1 MRKPLRKWNF
11 KKLIAVGMS
20 AVILLQATPMYALA
34 DEVSDKDTGIASSPE
49 SYEESVQSYTE
60 SSFVGEST
68 EALESSSTAET
79 TNAESEPSTAASSE
93 NTEETADVTADEVT
107 SETAEETA
115 GASSETQAS
124 EDASSEIQNTTEPYT
139 EEEIVLKDYFE
150 EGKIKIYNAEQLKAI
165 GTNVTVKSGDT
176 EESTFGTG
184 EDITADGKAVT
195 YSLDAQYILMNGISL
210 SAPDFWCLPENFTGS
225 FTAKT
230 DKSENPV
237 LYDETTDTIYIYS
250 NYQLMVLA
258 SENSEKEPVMT
269 GDTNADTFGM
279 GQFVYADGEENGQ
292 NYITYSKTH
301 NYVLSENFTAEM
313 PELKANILLN
323 EANDGRQ
330 FAGQVI
336 YHDSEENKDYILI
349 GNEAQLRAIGTD
361 ERVYTAVYQA
371 KLKGAKWEV
380 DTDSD
385 GKPIMLYGGDA
396 DLTAA
401 QNGKKDYGFQEIEKA
416 SGAFTGRCG
425 VNQITGEIDPNMDI
439 EDSGKK
445 YQASENYIIFRD
457 ITLTGN
463 WTPLMFSGE
472 MYGRLNMVKGEN
484 VTIANVNINQTG
496 KLPIDEYIGI
506 GFFGTI
512 SNEVNA
518 TETVSKGTAIVSDI
532 NISGVNIQS
541 TSTEV
546 KKDFSLIEVLLLP
559 LLNKILTGLQTDPST
574 FAMGGFAGRIQ
585 GDAKVED
592 CHVLGLE
599 TLNSPMAMSG
609 GFVGSVSGTTRYE
622 ALTGALGATL
632 DLLSQILNV
641 IPILGLG
648 DLVTILLA
656 GGVLDVGNLVPIGY
670 YSPIVTNCSVSYS
683 ETMTSVGN
691 PSKQFNG
698 GFTGRQEGAILKGC
712 SVNTNGSL
720 EVKGDSFVGGFAG
733 AVVNAEIK
741 GLLSSL
747 GVDLANA
754 GVQSVC
760 ADCTVTGSDIKVTGS
775 GKYAGGFCGTLNNS
789 YLVDVKVNNLSSV
802 SASSYAGGVTG
813 YSSLGWGL
821 TISDDYGAY
830 DKTLLDRVKELLGTL
845 LTGDN
850 AGDLLSIVGI
860 QPSKIY
866 GASVTGNN
874 LVITASD
881 SYAGGVAG
889 YSDGLTLAKSAP
901 EDVNQLRPFAKN
913 HISYTGQ
920 NIQPSVT
927 GLKSVSAGN
936 KYAGGVVGDVRMAS
950 AAGILNTTV
959 GLVGYIK
966 FDIQEVNVSGTGTEF
981 TVMAKEYAGG
991 AFGEAIGG
999 TVNNAVLNNVS
1010 KVTAE
1015 NYAGGFVGATGTGS
1029 LVNGGG
1035 LDLLGLGLVKI
1046 DNLLSV
1052 ADAIETKIESS
1063 AVNGNNLTVSA
1074 TGRGGE
1080 LITYYAGGFVAYSA
1094 CASISEGTVTGLKNV
1109 SADMTSGVS
1118 GGFAGMSTT
1127 AGLADVLGEN
1137 GGGLGSILA
1146 IEGLLSAVTYM
1157 VPDYNLCSVS
1167 FVSNQDENG
1176 VIIPQVEA
1184 DIAGGFAG
1192 DFQSGHIN
1200 DDEEL
1205 QIPAGYVSV
1214 KGIEQVKGG
1223 HYAGGFA
1230 GKAYA
1235 GGLAEGG
1242 GLSLLDGL
1250 IQTNISNLL
1259 SVLNVYMPIIKN
1271 AAAESS
1277 DKGLKV
1283 EADRAY
1289 DSYAGGY
1296 IGFGSGV
1303 QISDSPVSEL
1313 RHTVVNQPDN
1323 LEAKNIPAY
1332 YDNSSDYS
1340 VIAGKYAGGYAGLL
1354 DIGNTANLVDS
1365 ISVLGILDLGNL
1377 LQALDVTAS
1386 KVNNSTVNG
1395 GAGGYSVLASTTNGS
1410 AGYAGGYAGGI
1421 YGSKVT
1427 YSNADNIAYII
1438 GRDSAGGY
1446 VGIMEPGDV
1455 AKVVED
1461 ASVLKGLISTNGG
1474 LASVL
1479 QSFVPFVENSDALSI
1494 PCGSAVRAEKESD
1507 GSSACGTA
1515 GGFVGHSIGGQIDTC
1530 QAIRIRSVFGSEY
1543 AGGFTGWAE
1552 GANVVDTGS
1561 LSLLFGVVKLNNPLQ
1576 AAQAVYPTEKNTR
1589 VSGPM
1594 TDMDFNIWD
1603 SWAEAVGVSGAYGS
1617 YFDEYSQKSEAE
1629 REAIYEQRKND
1640 FAYGFNVEAGRDGN
1654 ISSNRNI
1661 GGDAGGYVGRID
1673 GAYIENAV
1681 VDSVANVRAYRTA
1694 GGFVGNMRAG
1704 SVANAGEIS
1713 LAGINILD
1721 NLSIIEAFV
1730 PVVKGARV
1738 NGFVSG
1744 LSVEA
1749 YGITETDG
1757 SGHITGQT
1765 AGRAGGFAGYIV
1777 GGQISGIENGEGAV
1791 TDKTT
1796 VTNLRKVSGTYDVGG
1811 FAGSI
1816 ESGSALDLN
1825 ADESGL
1831 LNKILKYIID
1841 TDTLVSVL
1849 NATVSTIKDVEIS
1862 AWNSWGTTIS
1872 GYYKDSANNEC
1883 SSNSTGGFA
1892 GSVSGAIIGT
1902 EEKDSNGIKH
1912 GVRGVT
1918 ISGLREVY
1926 GGEHAGGFVGLA
1938 DVGSLVNLS
1947 KDDTTSILSLI
1958 KLGNT
1963 SVANMFRTY
1972 IYDSH
1977 VTGSENYGLTVTA
1990 KSSSEY
1996 GTMDSKVYTGNAG
2009 GFAGSFMNSTVEDS
2023 DVSGLRTVSAL
2034 NSSGG
2039 FIGYSGK
2046 SGLVDL
2052 DQAEIGDD
2060 KVPLLNGAVG
2070 VLDLFG
2076 STVDS
2081 CDVTGVESGF
2091 MVSSF
2096 GGTEEKAGGFVGFG
2110 DLARISNSNVDK
2122 LKQVASAEIA
2132 GGFAGE
2138 TSYAYLAKIQV
2149 SSVLTKVL
2157 VPVLNVI
2164 LDALRADELVEGN
2177 VIKIKIPGLIELD
2190 LLYEGDVV
2198 YLNLLGLQVSVKIEP
2213 NADDESSGLLVVSI
2227 GDSTVKVNYHDWKID
2242 GEQPDLEVS
2251 LIKANRTK
2259 IENSSVTGISY
2270 GYDVYAGGSGNDAD
2284 AASGLEKNKGSSGG
2298 FVGYNHEGLL
2308 ENNDMYFCDV
2318 VKGKDGE
2325 VGPFTGVT
2333 QLDSVYSFNTIAG
2346 IEGNDN
2352 IYRVYRHASGSYP
2365 ILKNDSKELQ
2375 TAYNGDGGY
2384 PWNNI
2389 YTINHITSVEKFTD
2403 FVNAVITDGNEKAN
2417 ADVYISGAKAVLMG
2431 NVDTNPDDP
2440 SETPLPPDIQDPCE
2454 DEFIV
2459 LTIHNIWDDWSNYDG
2474 IRPGNITIKV
2484 IGTVAG
2490 RDDLKIE
2497 KEIVLG
2503 ADDAADA
2510 ENIWSY
2516 SSDTLT
2522 FKGYELDKETGERL
2536 YYTYTVEYE
2545 TPEGYVS
2552 ETKVEDYYNFYITH
2566 YHRPA
2571 PGFLPGT
2578 GGTGIVLLNM
2588 VGILF
2593 LGGFAFMTYSKYG
2606 KKRRDLRDRK
2616 NKYIYL
2622 LKKEK

>member
-1 MRKPLRKWNF
+1 MKNLLRKGSF
-11 KKLIAVGMS
+11 KKLVAGVLS
-20 AVILLQATPMYALA
+20 AAILAQTAPLYAFA
-34 DEVSDKDTGIASSPE
+34 EETSAENTGIASFPQNYGESFSSYPE
-49 SYEESVQSYTE
+49 NFSEPETTEITELLITEETGNTEQVLTTDADVPEIDDTADVATEQDVLNTSAETTENITEIISSETE
-60 SSFVGEST
+60 SS
-68 EALESSSTAET
+68 EAQET
-79 TNAESEPSTAASSE
+79 TDSQEEPEVSAE
-93 NTEETADVTADEVT
+93 
-107 SETAEETA
+107 
-115 GASSETQAS
+115 
-124 EDASSEIQNTTEPYT
+124 
-139 EEEIVLKDYFE
+139 DYFE
-150 EGKIKIYNAEQLKAI
+150 NGKIKIYNISQMKAI
-165 GTNVTVKSGDT
+165 GTNAVVKSGDI
-176 EESTFGTG
+176 EENTFGTG
-184 EDITADGKAVT
+184 DNVTADEKAVT
-195 YSLDAQYILMNGISL
+195 YSLDAQYILMNDIVLNSQ
-210 SAPDFWCLPENFTGS
+210 DFWCLPENFTGS

-336 YHDSEENKDYILI
+336 YHDAEENKDYILI

-361 ERVYTAVYQA
+361 KRVYTAVYQA
-371 KLKGAKWEV
+371 KLNGVHWEV
-380 DTDSD
+380 DTGSD

-425 VNQITGEIDPNMDI
+425 VNQVTGEIDPNMDI

-445 YQASENYIIFRD
+445 YQTSENYIIFRN

-484 VTIANVNINQTG
+484 VTISNVNINQTG
-496 KLPIDEYIGI
+496 KLPVDEYIGI

-512 SNEVNA
+512 ANEVNA

-532 NISGVNIQS
+532 NISNVNIQS

-592 CHVLGLE
+592 CHVLELK

-622 ALTGALGATL
+622 VLTGALGATL
-632 DLLSQILNV
+632 ELLSKILNV

-648 DLVTILLA
+648 DLVTILLT
-656 GGVLDVGNLVPIGY
+656 GGVLNVGNLIPIGY
-670 YSPIVTNCSVSYS
+670 YSPTITNCSVSYS

-691 PSKQFNG
+691 PSKKFNG
-698 GFTGRQEGAILKGC
+698 GFTGRQEGAMLKGC
-712 SVNTNGSL
+712 SVTANGSL

-733 AVVNAEIK
+733 TVVNAEIK
-741 GLLSSL
+741 GLLESL

-789 YLVDVKVNNLSSV
+789 YLVDIKVNNLSSV
-802 SASSYAGGVTG
+802 SANSYAGGVTG

-830 DKTLLDRVKELLGTL
+830 DKTLLDGVKELLGTL

-866 GASVTGNN
+866 GASITGKD

-881 SYAGGVAG
+881 SYAGGFAG
-889 YSDGLTLAKSAP
+889 HSDGLTLSKSAP
-901 EDVNQLRPFAKN
+901 EDVNQLRPFEKN

-936 KYAGGVVGDVRMAS
+936 NYAGGVVGDAKMAS

-966 FDIQEVNVSGTGTEF
+966 FDINDVSLSGTDSGF
-981 TVMAKEYAGG
+981 KVSAKEYAGG

-999 TVNNAVLNNVS
+999 TVSNVVLNNIS
-1010 KVTAE
+1010 EVTAE
-1015 NYAGGFVGATGTGS
+1015 NYAGGFVGLTGTGS

-1035 LDLLGLGLVKI
+1035 LDLLGLGIVKI
-1046 DNLLSV
+1046 DSLLSV
-1052 ADAIETKIESS
+1052 ADAIETKIKSS

-1074 TGRGGE
+1074 TGSGGE
-1080 LITYYAGGFVAYSA
+1080 LVTYYAGGFVAYSA
-1094 CASISEGTVTGLKNV
+1094 CASIRESTVTGLKNV
-1109 SADMTSGVS
+1109 SADKTSGVA

-1137 GGGLGSILA
+1137 GGGLGGILA

-1167 FVSNQDENG
+1167 FVSNQEEDG
-1176 VIIPQVEA
+1176 TILPQVEA

-1200 DDEEL
+1200 SEEEL
-1205 QIPAGYVSV
+1205 QIPADYVSV

-1223 HYAGGFA
+1223 HYAGGFV

-1242 GLSLLDGL
+1242 GLSLLGGL
-1250 IQTNISNLL
+1250 IETNISNLL
-1259 SVLNVYMPIIKN
+1259 SVLNVYMPVIKN
-1271 AAAESS
+1271 SAVESS

-1283 EADRAY
+1283 EAERIS

-1313 RHTVVNQPDN
+1313 RHTVVNQPNN

-1377 LQALDVTAS
+1377 AQALDVTAS
-1386 KVNNSTVNG
+1386 KVDNSTVNG
-1395 GAGGYSVLASTTNGS
+1395 GAGGYSVLASTTDGS
-1410 AGYAGGYAGGI
+1410 SGYAGGYAGGI

-1427 YSNADNIAYII
+1427 NSDADNIAYII

-1455 AKVVED
+1455 AKVIED
-1461 ASVLKGLISTNGG
+1461 ANVLKGLISTNGG

-1479 QSFVPFVENSDALSI
+1479 ETFVPFVENSDAVSI

-1530 QAIRIRSVFGSEY
+1530 QAMRIRSVFGSEY

-1594 TDMDFNIWD
+1594 TDLDFNIWD
-1603 SWAEAVGVSGAYGS
+1603 SWAKAVGVSGAYGS
-1617 YFDEYSQKSEAE
+1617 YFDEYSQKSDEE
-1629 REAIYEQRKND
+1629 RQAVYEERKND
-1640 FAYGFNVEAGRDGN
+1640 YACGFNVEAGRDGN

-1777 GGQISGIENGEGAV
+1777 GGQISGIENEEGAV
-1791 TDKTT
+1791 TEKTT
-1796 VTNLRKVSGTYDVGG
+1796 VANLRKVNGTYDVGG

-1862 AWNSWGTTIS
+1862 AWDSWGVTIS
-1872 GYYKDSANNEC
+1872 GYYKDSTNNEG

-1902 EEKDSNGIKH
+1902 EEENADGVKH

-1990 KSSSEY
+1990 KTSSEY

-2023 DVSGLRTVSAL
+2023 DVSELRTVSAL

-2052 DQAEIGDD
+2052 DQAEIGDN

-2076 STVDS
+2076 STVDN
-2081 CDVTGVESGF
+2081 CDVTGVENGF
-2091 MVSSF
+2091 MVTSF

-2122 LKQVASAEIA
+2122 LKQVASSKIA

-2138 TSYAYLAKIQV
+2138 TSFAYLAKIQV

-2164 LDALRADELVEGN
+2164 LDALRVGDLVSGKL
-2177 VIKIKIPGLIELD
+2177 IKIKIPGLIELD
-2190 LLYEGDVV
+2190 LLYEGNVV

-2227 GDSTVKVNYHDWKID
+2227 GDSSVRVNYHDWKID

-2259 IENSSVTGISY
+2259 IENCSVTGVTY

-2284 AASGLEKNKGSSGG
+2284 AVSGLEKNKGSSGG

-2375 TAYNGDGGY
+2375 TAYNSDGGY

-2431 NVDTNPDDP
+2431 DVDTNPDDP
-2440 SETPLPPDIQDPCE
+2440 SEKPLPPDIQDPCE
-2454 DEFIV
+2454 DEFVV
-2459 LTIHNIWDDWSNYDG
+2459 LTIHNIWDDWSDYDG
-2474 IRPGNITIKV
+2474 IRPENITIKV

-2497 KEIVLG
+2497 KEIVLN
-2503 ADDAADA
+2503 ADNAVDT

-2545 TPEGYVS
+2545 TPDGYVS
-2552 ETKVEDYYNFYITH
+2552 ETKVEDYYNFYVTH

-2578 GGTGIVLLNM
+2578 GGTGIALFNM

-2606 KKRRDLRDRK
+2606 KKRGNLKNRK
-2616 NKYIYL
+2616 SK
-2622 LKKEK
+2622 